1 METRSCSVRRKIKYK
16 EVITMKMIIFM
27 FVIVSSLIELSE
39 TLKLIKKAVS
49 IANNVYQKKYL
60 TSVVWKH
67 CDDIVV
73 TNFLQLYEGSVVT
86 VEINKDFD
94 SNKIDFHKNV
104 LYQQTVFFAVD
115 AAEFEYFLKV
125 INRIIVVPIKVII
138 VIANRE
144 LSTDFA
150 AEFTKTAWDNDVGS
164 IVVMGNI
171 NETIE
176 LITYFPYDNG
186 GCGNYTPVHLNS
198 GTTKYF
204 KPKFRNFNGCPIRA
218 SLLEFIPY
226 VKLKIE
232 NDTAVAIGGLDGN
245 LLKLIIEVLNSTMD
259 IMSANS
265 HGVISTCVN
274 GTRVGTFNDLV
285 YNIAD
290 IMAPSF
296 IIVPI
301 RYAVSQISYVFYTVK
316 IVWCMPNRREIY
328 QWVNAILPFINMSTP
343 LIILASFFIIVI
355 IKVVKRIG
363 KVKDKCNKGN
373 LFEML
378 GIFLGQQVNIN
389 SKYRL
394 INIMFIFWIWFS
406 LIVRISYQGKLIDGL
421 RNTILEPPTKTL
433 AEAIE
438 VVDGIGGMPTFIEL
452 YKNTSIEHKYNQI
465 KLRELPN
472 YMKEVGAGRRYLLAV
487 DMVQVKYYR
496 HKLQILE
503 ERVTSVPACIHMR
516 PRWPAAPEISHLI
529 GRMVDSGLIVKIWK
543 DITNE
548 WLLLHGLEHTTN
560 TVKPLD
566 IKTLSSCFY
575 GLIIMYFVSG
585 FVFCLEIIL
594 KRYKSKHREVMEK

>member
-1 METRSCSVRRKIKYK
+1 
-16 EVITMKMIIFM
+16 MIIFM

-301 RYAVSQISYVFYTVK
+301 
-316 IVWCMPNRREIY
+316 
-328 QWVNAILPFINMSTP
+328 
-343 LIILASFFIIVI
+343 
-355 IKVVKRIG
+355 
-363 KVKDKCNKGN
+363 
-373 LFEML
+373 
-378 GIFLGQQVNIN
+378 
-389 SKYRL
+389 
-394 INIMFIFWIWFS
+394 S